1 MIVDTHT
8 HLYLSEFE
16 HPDDAVTRALE
27 AGVEHMLFPN
37 VDVGTI
43 EPMKS
48 LHARFPRVT
57 SMAVGLHPT
66 EVNENWREALDL
78 VERELDSGTRYVA
91 VGEVGMDLYWDKTFR
106 AEQREVFARQV
117 DWAASRDLPVII
129 HCRDGLDDTLDVL
142 ASAKQ
147 LPKAVFHS
155 FGGTAED
162 VERIREIGDFYFG
175 INGIV
180 TFKNSKLRDVLPVIG
195 LDRTVLET
203 DAPYLAPVPHRGKR
217 NESAFIIH
225 TAAHV
230 ASALQLS
237 IEEVSDVTSNNA
249 KTIFNLD
256 I

>member
-57 SMAVGLHPT
+57 SMAMGLHPT

-78 VERELDSGTRYVA
+78 VERELDSGTPYVA

-129 HCRDGLDDTLDVL
+129 AVTDWTIRSMCLLRPSNCPRRCFTAL
-142 ASAKQ
+142 AE
-147 LPKAVFHS
+147 P
-155 FGGTAED
+155 
-162 VERIREIGDFYFG
+162 
-175 INGIV
+175 
-180 TFKNSKLRDVLPVIG
+180 LRMSS
-195 LDRTVLET
+195 E
-203 DAPYLAPVPHRGKR
+203 
-217 NESAFIIH
+217 
-225 TAAHV
+225 
-230 ASALQLS
+230 
-237 IEEVSDVTSNNA
+237 
-249 KTIFNLD
+249 
-256 I
+256 

>member
-1 MIVDTHT
+1 
-8 HLYLSEFE
+8 
-16 HPDDAVTRALE
+16 
-27 AGVEHMLFPN
+27 
-37 VDVGTI
+37 
-43 EPMKS
+43 
-48 LHARFPRVT
+48 
-57 SMAVGLHPT
+57 
-66 EVNENWREALDL
+66 
-78 VERELDSGTRYVA
+78 
-91 VGEVGMDLYWDKTFR
+91 
-106 AEQREVFARQV
+106 
-117 DWAASRDLPVII
+117 
-129 HCRDGLDDTLDVL
+129 
-142 ASAKQ
+142 
-147 LPKAVFHS
+147 
-155 FGGTAED
+155 AED

>member
-1 MIVDTHT
+1 M
-8 HLYLSEFE
+8 
-16 HPDDAVTRALE
+16 
-27 AGVEHMLFPN
+27 
-37 VDVGTI
+37 
-43 EPMKS
+43 
-48 LHARFPRVT
+48 
-57 SMAVGLHPT
+57 
-66 EVNENWREALDL
+66 
-78 VERELDSGTRYVA
+78 
-91 VGEVGMDLYWDKTFR
+91 
-106 AEQREVFARQV
+106 FARQV